1 MVLKFIKYFLSN
13 ISHSNDSFRSASSST
28 SVSSSPADCVSGE
41 ESESESEDELEEEQI
56 NEGIYLKGCKKL
68 SKTSN
73 EDMIREFMV
82 MLDVA
87 KEIIIEQINYY
98 NHEEC
103 VDVIDFYSFV

>member
-1 MVLKFIKYFLSN
+1 MDTDNFSLNIKNFFLQ
-13 ISHSNDSFRSASSST
+13 HL
-28 SVSSSPADCVSGE
+28 
-41 ESESESEDELEEEQI
+41 EDELEDEQI
-56 NEGIYLKGCKKL
+56 NEGIYLKGCNKL

>member
-1 MVLKFIKYFLSN
+1 MDTDNFSLNIKNFFLQ
-13 ISHSNDSFRSASSST
+13 HL
-28 SVSSSPADCVSGE
+28 
-41 ESESESEDELEEEQI
+41 EDELEEEQI